1 MKICFY
7 CDSIF
12 TFGGVQRVLAV
23 LAKELSKK
31 HEISILTLDDPSLKD
46 TTMYGLSDANIK
58 YTFLKYPES
67 PMYEFIPSKIYSFL
81 YKNILPQNRLFSKW
95 YGYSSFPKSK
105 RSHLINTLKRGD
117 YDIVIG
123 VHVFMSY
130 HLAVIT
136 KEISSKT
143 IGWMHSSYDAFFT
156 IENPYVGILKNFFI
170 HVLPNLDK
178 LIVLSKS
185 DQTRYSRDLNIKSSV
200 IYNPLT
206 INNNEEAEIKS
217 KTFLAVGRLSRKAK
231 GFDILIKAF
240 ALFANENK
248 EWDLKI
254 VGEGTEKEYL
264 QSLINE
270 EELEAR
276 VEIFPFTKHI
286 EPYYNRASVF
296 ILSSRWEGFGLVL
309 IEAMSYGLPIIA
321 SDLPITRELLD
332 GKNVA
337 LFFESENV
345 IDLSIKMTEIAQ
357 MDSLSFKKMSDNALG
372 CSDHFSIHKIAIQWE
387 SVFNDLKIKT
397 SNNL

>member
-217 KTFLAVGRLSRKAK
+217 KTFLAVGRLSRKTK

-357 MDSLSFKKMSDNALG
+357 MDSLSFKKMSDNALV